1 MDALN
6 MSARPQFRQARQQ
19 GFVLVVTLLVMVII
33 TLSSVA
39 MIVAMR
45 AGISASG
52 NIAFRQAASRTADV
66 GVDQAFQDT
75 AANFTAAALAA
86 NPNGLDVD
94 AANATY
100 RYYATVNGV
109 AKDTNGAV
117 LTLAEGCTKDGST
130 TFSPEKYRFNSLD
143 GNGNPIPVNDKNG
156 NPCAIQSP
164 STPSGYSLFYVVHR
178 MAEAT
183 GSCGVTSTG
192 CSRVSVDGGTKPGCS
207 VDAAS
212 VDYCGST
219 SYVYYRITVKV
230 AGPRQ
235 NNRYIQAFV
244 Y

>member
-6 MSARPQFRQARQQ
+6 MSVKPRSAKHQQ

-52 NIAFRQAASRTADV
+52 NIAFRQAATRTADV
-66 GVDQAFQDT
+66 GVDQAFQNT
-75 AANFTAAALAA
+75 AANFTATALAA

-94 AANATY
+94 NASGSY

-109 AKDTNGAV
+109 AKKSDASTFP
-117 LTLAEGCTKDGST
+117 LAGGCTKDGST
-130 TFSPEKYRFNSLD
+130 TFSPENYRFNAVD
-143 GNGNPIPVNDKNG
+143 GNGLPVAVNDGEG
-156 NPCAIQSP
+156 NPCAIQST

-178 MAEAT
+178 MAETT
-183 GSCGVTSTG
+183 GSCGTTSTG
-192 CSRVSVDGGTKPGCS
+192 CSRVSLDGGNKPGCS